1 MKRLALIVAAVS
13 VVLLPSALAYAHC
26 EVPCGIYGDQM
37 RFDTIVEHIATIEKA
52 IDQITELS
60 AAESPNY
67 NQIVRWV
74 NTKETH
80 ATEIQHIVS
89 QYFLTQRIKAGK
101 ENYAAHLEMCHS
113 LLTLSMKCKQSLDKG
128 NVTKLREAAEAFRT
142 SYLGPEA
149 GMHEHQG

>member
-1 MKRLALIVAAVS
+1 MKRSALALAVGS
-13 VVLLPSALAYAHC
+13 AILLSSALAYAHC

-37 RFDTIVEHIATIEKA
+37 RFHTIEEHIATIEKA
-52 IDQITELS
+52 IDQIAELS
-60 AAESPNY
+60 AADSPNY

-101 ENYAAHLEMCHS
+101 ENYSEHLEMCHS
-113 LLTLSMKCKQSLDKG
+113 LLTLAMKCKQSLDTG
-128 NVTKLREAAEAFRT
+128 NVAKLKEAAGAFRT
-142 SYLGPEA
+142 SYLGPEEE
-149 GMHEHQG
+149 MH

>member
-1 MKRLALIVAAVS
+1 MKPLVLIGTVVS
-13 VVLLPSALAYAHC
+13 AILLSSTLAYAHC

-37 RFDTIVEHIATIEKA
+37 RFDTIAEHITTIEKA

-60 AAESPNY
+60 AAPAPDY

-101 ENYAAHLEMCHS
+101 ENYAEHLAMSHS
-113 LLTLSMKCKQSLDKG
+113 LLTLAMKCKQSLDTG
-128 NVTKLREAAEAFRT
+128 NVAKLKEAAGAFRT
-142 SYLGPEA
+142 SYLGPE
-149 GMHEHQG
+149 GEMHQH